1 MAPQPIAALI
11 LDAVGIGTICARIQD
26 GDMLSDICRDIGIAR
41 STLAAWCNS
50 DPDRAA
56 QFAQARIEAAGA
68 YVEAAERAILD
79 APSDSTELTRAR
91 ELAHHYRWK
100 ASKANPRRY
109 GDRVTQEIT
118 GADGG
123 PIQTASITIDATALD
138 PDQRAALRA
147 ALTQGGGET

>member
-1 MAPQPIAALI
+1 MAPRPVARMVLETIGI
-11 LDAVGIGTICARIQD
+11 DAICSRIVD
-26 GDMLSDICRDIGIAR
+26 GEMMSDICRDIGVSR
-41 STLAAWCNS
+41 PTLTEWINS
-50 DPDRAA
+50 DPDRQARSDR
-56 QFAQARIEAAGA
+56 ARIEAAAA

-91 ELAHHYRWK
+91 ELAHHFRWK
-100 ASKANPRRY
+100 AARSNPRRY

-123 PIQTASITIDATALD
+123 PIQTASITIDASALD

-147 ALTQGGGET
+147 ALTAGGGA